1 MSVQELKPCGGGC
14 LVILQSCWQEPGW
27 GKSPWWFVVLEKED
41 QSCWTARNLISGHS
55 CLFHL
60 VVFPLTRQT
69 HTFWRGCNT
78 HCLFLP
84 HHRNIWLG
92 SPPVFLMLASSN
104 TSDIKLADHPLPS
117 FWVSVWFFPSNGTC
131 PNAFLRRATFIL
143 TNEKPL
149 ALYDICPS

>member
-1 MSVQELKPCGGGC
+1 MWWGLSGDFAELLAGAE
-14 LVILQSCWQEPGW
+14 LRE
-27 GKSPWWFVVLEKED
+27 SPWWFVVLEKED

-60 VVFPLTRQT
+60 VLFPLTRQT
-69 HTFWRGCNT
+69 HTFWRGYNM

-117 FWVSVWFFPSNGTC
+117 FWTSVWFFPSNGTC
-131 PNAFLRRATFIL
+131 PKVFLRGVT
-143 TNEKPL
+143 PL
-149 ALYDICPS
+149 NKREVLGSVWYMP

>member
-14 LVILQSCWQEPGW
+14 LVILQSCWQELGW

-60 VVFPLTRQT
+60 VLFPLTRQI
-69 HTFWRGCNT
+69 HTFWRGYNT

-92 SPPVFLMLASSN
+92 SLPVFLMLASSN
-104 TSDIKLADHPLPS
+104 TSDVKLADHPLPS
-117 FWVSVWFFPSNGTC
+117 FWFSVWFFPSNGMC
-131 PNAFLRRATFIL
+131 PKVFLRRETL
-143 TNEKPL
+143 NKREVLGSVWYMP
-149 ALYDICPS
+149 

>member
-1 MSVQELKPCGGGC
+1 MWWGLSGDFAELLAGAE
-14 LVILQSCWQEPGW
+14 LRE
-27 GKSPWWFVVLEKED
+27 SPWWFVVLEKED

-60 VVFPLTRQT
+60 VLFPLTRQT
-69 HTFWRGCNT
+69 HTFWRGYNT

-117 FWVSVWFFPSNGTC
+117 FWTSVWFFPSNGTC
-131 PNAFLRRATFIL
+131 PKVFLRGVT
-143 TNEKPL
+143 PL
-149 ALYDICPS
+149 NKWEVLGSVWYMP

>member
-1 MSVQELKPCGGGC
+1 MWWGLSGDFAELLAGAE
-14 LVILQSCWQEPGW
+14 LRE
-27 GKSPWWFVVLEKED
+27 SPWWFVVLEKED

-60 VVFPLTRQT
+60 VLFPLTRQT
-69 HTFWRGCNT
+69 HTFWRGYNT

-117 FWVSVWFFPSNGTC
+117 FWTSVWFFPSNGTC
-131 PNAFLRRATFIL
+131 PKVFLRGVT
-143 TNEKPL
+143 PL
-149 ALYDICPS
+149 NKREVLGSVWYMP